1 MTAVVAG
8 ISIIGYLLAL
18 FKFKK
23 QWTTQQM
30 ILLFIYLIGLT
41 ATSLMDVVLPIYFI
55 FSFLPFIPGLRKIS
69 RTTFLL
75 AVYFGIYLLLGL
87 TFQDKVASIVTFVA
101 KSWQFLIFFIVYDCQ
116 REIQDDSSKGQ
127 IVAAVIVES
136 LLGLYLLGNSTRMDA
151 NGMVRLVSG
160 AQPISGNIAVVM
172 LPLSVYLY
180 FKHRD
185 DAKYSFRIIL
195 LSLIFLVWIILS
207 GTRGY
212 TLMYVMTMFFVFYD
226 YLINHR
232 GRNETMA
239 RNRAFVGIILFVVA
253 VSVILLAPSIVERL
267 NSILRI
273 GSSVGIRTYENAAEI
288 QFFKKAPWHVQI
300 FGIGIGGTAGKYEA
314 FRDAIGVQASLGMW
328 NLRHYLN
335 DAGNL
340 YHNLFAD
347 ILLNFGVIGI
357 VVIVIVNVAIW
368 RRVTFCCSSNI
379 MLRRTFHLYQLS
391 FLWMNYYRWSG
402 DCGIAEMIMFALVL
416 RYVSG
421 GYLENEPGIERDRSY
436 L

>member
-1 MTAVVAG
+1 M
-8 ISIIGYLLAL
+8 
-18 FKFKK
+18 
-23 QWTTQQM
+23 
-30 ILLFIYLIGLT
+30 
-41 ATSLMDVVLPIYFI
+41 
-55 FSFLPFIPGLRKIS
+55 
-69 RTTFLL
+69 
-75 AVYFGIYLLLGL
+75 
-87 TFQDKVASIVTFVA
+87 
-101 KSWQFLIFFIVYDCQ
+101 
-116 REIQDDSSKGQ
+116 
-127 IVAAVIVES
+127 
-136 LLGLYLLGNSTRMDA
+136 LGNSTRMDA

>member
-1 MTAVVAG
+1 
-8 ISIIGYLLAL
+8 
-18 FKFKK
+18 
-23 QWTTQQM
+23 
-30 ILLFIYLIGLT
+30 
-41 ATSLMDVVLPIYFI
+41 
-55 FSFLPFIPGLRKIS
+55 
-69 RTTFLL
+69 
-75 AVYFGIYLLLGL
+75 
-87 TFQDKVASIVTFVA
+87 
-101 KSWQFLIFFIVYDCQ
+101 
-116 REIQDDSSKGQ
+116 
-127 IVAAVIVES
+127 
-136 LLGLYLLGNSTRMDA
+136 
-151 NGMVRLVSG
+151 
-160 AQPISGNIAVVM
+160 
-172 LPLSVYLY
+172 
-180 FKHRD
+180 
-185 DAKYSFRIIL
+185 
-195 LSLIFLVWIILS
+195 
-207 GTRGY
+207 
-212 TLMYVMTMFFVFYD
+212 MYVMTMFFVFYD

>member
-1 MTAVVAG
+1 M
-8 ISIIGYLLAL
+8 
-18 FKFKK
+18 
-23 QWTTQQM
+23 
-30 ILLFIYLIGLT
+30 
-41 ATSLMDVVLPIYFI
+41 
-55 FSFLPFIPGLRKIS
+55 GLRKIS